1 MALMVCEGGEGE
13 FSMVLSLENA
23 PASISHYKN
32 GEMSHDFE
40 SHLNVI
46 YMYILSL
53 SYLIVSHILC
63 GRFEVIQHVG
73 RYGRRRNIMKMLFL
87 SDLRES

>member
-13 FSMVLSLENA
+13 FSMVLSLEKA

-46 YMYILSL
+46 NMYILSL
-53 SYLIVSHILC
+53 Y
-63 GRFEVIQHVG
+63 FT
-73 RYGRRRNIMKMLFL
+73 L
-87 SDLRES
+87 S